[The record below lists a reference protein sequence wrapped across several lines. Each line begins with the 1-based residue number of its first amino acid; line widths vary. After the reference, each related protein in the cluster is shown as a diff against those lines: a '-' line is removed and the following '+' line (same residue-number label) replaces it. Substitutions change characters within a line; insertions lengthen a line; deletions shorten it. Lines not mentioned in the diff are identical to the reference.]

1 MTLQQSLAFALIGAT
16 VIAFIWGRWR
26 YDLIALGALAV
37 GMALGLIPVKAA
49 FEGFANDIV
58 IIIASALVLS
68 AAVSRSGIVDT
79 LMAPLLPRLK
89 TARSQIGRAHV

>member
-1 MTLQQSLAFALIGAT
+1 MTLHQGLAFGLIAAT
-16 VIAFIWGRWR
+16 IVAFVWGRWR

-37 GMALGLIPVKAA
+37 GMAMGLIPVKAA

-68 AAVSRSGIVDT
+68 AAV
-79 LMAPLLPRLK
+79 
-89 TARSQIGRAHV
+89 AR